1 MIEQEKYVPDEIDLA
16 LMQSLQKDGREPF
29 SELAKR
35 LGVVVSTVSKRYQKL
50 IEEGIIKIIGRVDP
64 NRIGYNAYACILIKI
79 NGVVQVSS
87 LAQRLSELPEV
98 SFLAMR
104 TGEFDLELNVMCRDN
119 NHLLRLMEG
128 IHQLEGVQK
137 TETHMYLKVYKW
149 GQPAIDLLSKNQ

>member
-1 MIEQEKYVPDEIDLA
+1 MEQEKYIPDEIDLA

-50 IEEGIIKIIGRVDP
+50 VEEGIIKIIGRVDP
-64 NRIGYNAYACILIKI
+64 NRIGYNSYACILIKI
-79 NGVVQVSS
+79 SGVVQVSAV
-87 LAQRLSELPEV
+87 AQRLAELSEV

-104 TGEFDLELNVMCRDN
+104 TGEFDLELNVMCRNN
-119 NHLLRLMEG
+119 NHLLKLMEG
-128 IHQLEGVQK
+128 IHGMDGIQK

-149 GQPAIDLLSKNQ
+149 GQPAINLLNKNQ